1 VTFANQRCGHDRVLE
16 PTDGRHP
23 GAARFMSIASSFR
36 LRLSGI
42 PHLWRTSAICL
53 LGATLLVG
61 CGEGTDRTKAQIR
74 LVNASGANGG
84 YPALDLRLADSVR
97 QGNVVYGETA
107 GYVAVEPR
115 DGDNTA
121 ITAAGSGTALLT
133 LRPTLAENKHST
145 LLAFGAVGALRQI
158 QLDDEV
164 GQPAS
169 GRSLIRIVN
178 AAPDAG
184 ALDLYLTAAGDPLAS
199 AVATRGNLA
208 YGAASEAVEVSAS
221 GNWRLRITAAG
232 SKSDLRLDLGDVSLG
247 DRAVTTL
254 VLAPGR
260 GGLMVDALLL
270 VQRGA
275 IARRDGAQAR
285 VRVVAGAALG
295 GSVSASVGGLAL
307 MAGVG
312 SPAIGLYTLVPAGA
326 QDVLAGIDGN
336 TLATSRF
343 TLAAGADHTL
353 LVWGTAAAPQANW
366 LADDN
371 RAPAAAGQAK
381 LRLVNGLSGLATPL
395 AMTMDFV
402 QAADGVAAGAASL
415 PRELAANSLARINVT
430 TPGVADPLF
439 AAVEQRIEAGGVYS
453 VFVVG
458 AAASPTGIVRRDR

>member
-1 VTFANQRCGHDRVLE
+1 MHSPNPLR
-16 PTDGRHP
+16 PPPGRSLP
-23 GAARFMSIASSFR
+23 LAAW
-36 LRLSGI
+36 L
-42 PHLWRTSAICL
+42 L
-53 LGATLLVG
+53 LGVLLVVG
-61 CGEGTDRTKAQIR
+61 CSEGTDRTQAQIR

-84 YPALDLRLADSVR
+84 YPALDLRLAGSVR
-97 QGNVVYGETA
+97 QGNVGYGEAA

-115 DGDNTA
+115 DGDNSTIA
-121 ITAAGSGTALLT
+121 AAGSGTALLT
-133 LRPTLAENKHST
+133 LRPTLAANRHST

-164 GQPAS
+164 AAPAA
-169 GRSLIRIVN
+169 GRAQIRIVN

-199 AVATRGNLA
+199 AVPTRGNLA
-208 YGAASEAVEVSAS
+208 YAAATEVIEVSPSSA
-221 GNWRLRITAAG
+221 WRLRITAAG
-232 SKSDLRLDLGDVSLG
+232 SKSDLRLDLSDVALT
-247 DRAVTTL
+247 DRQLTTL
-254 VLAPGR
+254 VLTPGR

-270 VQRGA
+270 VQRGT

-295 GSVSASVGGLAL
+295 GSVSATVAGLPL

-312 SPAIGLYTLVPAGA
+312 SPAIGLYALVPAGE
-326 QDVLAGIDGN
+326 QGVLAGIDGN
-336 TLATSRF
+336 NLPASRF
-343 TLAAGADHTL
+343 ALQAGADHTL

-366 LADDN
+366 IADDN
-371 RAPAAAGQAK
+371 RSPAGAGQAR
-381 LRLVNGLSGLATPL
+381 LRLVNGVVGLAAPL

-402 QAADGVAAGAASL
+402 PAADGVAAGSASA
-415 PRELAANSLARINVT
+415 PRELAANALARLNVT
-430 TPGVADPLF
+430 SAGLADPLF